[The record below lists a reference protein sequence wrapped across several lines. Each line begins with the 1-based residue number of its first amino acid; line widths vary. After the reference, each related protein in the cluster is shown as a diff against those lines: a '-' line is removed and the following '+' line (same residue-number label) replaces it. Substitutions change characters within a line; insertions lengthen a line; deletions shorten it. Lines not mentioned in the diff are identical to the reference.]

1 MRHNGNPPV
10 RPKEPQS
17 VRIFV
22 FLHIAT
28 MFTAVALTIGPTIV
42 LRRIGKSGD
51 VPAIRRSFA
60 AAGPIIKAAPA
71 LYGLGAALGIV
82 AIFTNG
88 FDPFQPFLLIAYGLF
103 VVATLVG
110 IRFNA
115 PWFARVAEASAN
127 SPDAAPSPEL
137 AAELDTPVA
146 RFLDWFD
153 PLVILLFIFDMVVKP
168 FG

>member
-1 MRHNGNPPV
+1 M
-10 RPKEPQS
+10 
-17 VRIFV
+17 RIFV

-28 MFTAVALTIGPTIV
+28 MFTAVTATLGPTLL

-60 AAGPIIKAAPA
+60 MAGPIIKVAPA
-71 LYGLGAALGIV
+71 LYGLGAALGVV
-82 AIFTNG
+82 AVFTNG

-103 VVATLVG
+103 VLATLVG

-115 PWFARVAEASAN
+115 PWFQRVSEASAA

-137 AAELDTPVA
+137 VAVLDAPVA

-153 PLVILLFIFDMVVKP
+153 PLIILLFIFDMVVKP

>member
-1 MRHNGNPPV
+1 MSPPSTV
-10 RPKEPQS
+10 PKEPVP
-17 VRIFV
+17 VRIFL

-28 MFTAVALTIGPTIV
+28 MFSAVAGTIGPTLL
-42 LRRIGKSGD
+42 LRRIGGSGD

-60 AAGPIIKAAPA
+60 MAAPIVKAAPA

-82 AIFTNG
+82 AIFTDG

-103 VVATLVG
+103 VLATFVG

-115 PWFARVAEASAN
+115 PWFQRVAETSAQ

-137 AAELDTPVA
+137 AAALESPVA

-153 PLVILLFIFDMVVKP
+153 PLIILLFIFDMVVKP

>member
-1 MRHNGNPPV
+1 
-10 RPKEPQS
+10 

-28 MFTAVALTIGPTIV
+28 MFTAVAVTIGPWLL
-42 LRRIGKSGD
+42 LRRVARSGD
-51 VPAIRRSFA
+51 VAAIRRTFA
-60 AAGPIIKAAPA
+60 SAAPITRFVPP
-71 LYGLGAALGIV
+71 LYMLGAALGIV

-103 VVATLVG
+103 VLATVVG
-110 IRFNA
+110 IVVTE
-115 PWFARVAEASAN
+115 PWLKRVTQTAAE

-137 AAELDTPVA
+137 SAALQDPKMQVI
-146 RFLDWFD
+146 DWFD
-153 PLVILLFIFDMVVKP
+153 PLIILLFIFDMVVKP

>member
-1 MRHNGNPPV
+1 MRL
-10 RPKEPQS
+10 
-17 VRIFV
+17 FV

-28 MFTAVALTIGPTIV
+28 MFGAVAGTIGPTLL
-42 LRRIGKSGD
+42 LRRIGRSGD

-60 AAGPIIKAAPA
+60 MAAPIIKLAPA
-71 LYGLGAALGIV
+71 LYGLGAALGVV

-88 FDPFQPFLLIAYGLF
+88 FDPLQPFLLIAYVLF
-103 VVATLVG
+103 VLATVVG

-115 PWFARVAEASAN
+115 PWFQQVAEMAAE
-127 SPDAAPSPEL
+127 SPDAAPSPQL
-137 AAELDTPVA
+137 AAALDSPAA

-153 PLVILLFIFDMVVKP
+153 PVIILLFIFDMVVKP

>member
-1 MRHNGNPPV
+1 M
-10 RPKEPQS
+10 
-17 VRIFV
+17 RIFV

-28 MFTAVALTIGPTIV
+28 MFTAVTGTLGPTLL

-51 VPAIRRSFA
+51 VPTIRRSFA
-60 AAGPIIKAAPA
+60 MAGPIIKVAPA

-88 FDPFQPFLLIAYGLF
+88 FNPFQPFLLIAYGLF
-103 VVATLVG
+103 VVATVVG
-110 IRFNA
+110 IRANE
-115 PWFARVAEASAN
+115 PWFQRVVETSAA

-137 AAELDTPVA
+137 TAVLEAPVA

-153 PLVILLFIFDMVVKP
+153 PLIILLFIFDMVVKP

>member
-1 MRHNGNPPV
+1 V
-10 RPKEPQS
+10 RL
-17 VRIFV
+17 FV

-28 MFTAVALTIGPTIV
+28 MFTAVTGTIGPTLL

-51 VPAIRRSFA
+51 VATIRRSFA
-60 AAGPIIKAAPA
+60 VAAPIIKVAPA
-71 LYGLGAALGIV
+71 LYGLGAALGVV

-103 VVATLVG
+103 VLATFVG

-115 PWFARVAEASAN
+115 PWFQRVAEASAQ
-127 SPDAAPSPEL
+127 SPDGAPSPEL
-137 AAELDTPVA
+137 AAALDSPVA

-153 PLVILLFIFDMVVKP
+153 PLIILLFIFDMVVKP

>member
-1 MRHNGNPPV
+1 M
-10 RPKEPQS
+10 
-17 VRIFV
+17 RIFV

-28 MFTAVALTIGPTIV
+28 MFIAVTATIGPTLL

-60 AAGPIIKAAPA
+60 TAAPIFKVAPA

-82 AIFTNG
+82 AIFANG

-103 VVATLVG
+103 VLATVVG
-110 IRFNA
+110 IRLNE
-115 PWFARVAEASAN
+115 PWFDRVAETSAN
-127 SPDAAPSPEL
+127 SPNAAPSPEL
-137 AAELDTPVA
+137 AALLDAPVA

-153 PLVILLFIFDMVVKP
+153 PLIILAFLFDMIIKP

>member
-1 MRHNGNPPV
+1 
-10 RPKEPQS
+10 

-28 MFTAVALTIGPTIV
+28 MFSAVAGTIGPTLL
-42 LRRIGKSGD
+42 LRRIGKSDD

-60 AAGPIIKAAPA
+60 MAAPIIKAAPA
-71 LYGLGAALGIV
+71 LYGLGAALGVI

-88 FDPFQPFLLIAYGLF
+88 FDPFQPFLLIAYALF
-103 VVATLVG
+103 LLATAVG
-110 IRFNA
+110 IRYNA
-115 PWFARVAEASAN
+115 PWFQRVAETSAQ

-137 AAELDTPVA
+137 AAALDAPVA

-153 PLVILLFIFDMVVKP
+153 PLIILLFIFDMVVKP

>member
-1 MRHNGNPPV
+1 MARPRQPF
-10 RPKEPQS
+10 PKEPVP

-22 FLHIAT
+22 FLHIAI
-28 MFTAVALTIGPTIV
+28 MFTAVALTIGPTV
-42 LRRIGKSGD
+42 LLRRIGKSGD

-60 AAGPIIKAAPA
+60 MAAPIIRVAPV

-88 FDPFQPFLLIAYGLF
+88 FDPLQPFLLIAYGLF
-103 VVATLVG
+103 VLATVVG
-110 IRFNA
+110 IRLNA
-115 PWFARVAEASAN
+115 PWFQRVVQTSAE
-127 SPDAAPSPEL
+127 SPDEAPSFEL
-137 AAELDTPVA
+137 AAVLHDPVA

-153 PLVILLFIFDMVVKP
+153 PLIILLFVLDMVVKP

>member
-1 MRHNGNPPV
+1 M
-10 RPKEPQS
+10 
-17 VRIFV
+17 RIFV

-71 LYGLGAALGIV
+71 LYGLGAALGVV

-88 FDPFQPFLLIAYGLF
+88 FDPFQPFLLIAYALF
-103 VVATLVG
+103 IVATAAG
-110 IRFNA
+110 IACNA
-115 PWFARVAEASAN
+115 PWFQRVAQTAAA

-137 AAELDTPVA
+137 AAELEAPVA

-153 PLVILLFIFDMVVKP
+153 PIIILLFLFDMVVKP

>member
-1 MRHNGNPPV
+1 MAVPPATPEE
-10 RPKEPQS
+10 PKS

-22 FLHIAT
+22 FLHVAT
-28 MFTAVALTIGPTIV
+28 MFTAVALTIGPTVI

-51 VPAIRRSFA
+51 VPTIRRSFA

-88 FDPFQPFLLIAYGLF
+88 FDPFQPFLLIAYALF
-103 VVATLVG
+103 VVATAVG
-110 IRFNA
+110 VVLNA
-115 PWFARVAEASAN
+115 PWFARVAQAADN
-127 SPDAAPSPEL
+127 SPDTAPSPEL
-137 AAELDTPVA
+137 TAELDAPVA

-153 PLVILLFIFDMVVKP
+153 PLIILLFLFDMVVKP

>member
-1 MRHNGNPPV
+1 M
-10 RPKEPQS
+10 
-17 VRIFV
+17 RIFV

-60 AAGPIIKAAPA
+60 ATGPIIKAAPA
-71 LYGLGAALGIV
+71 LYGLGAALGVV

-88 FDPFQPFLLIAYGLF
+88 FDPFQPFLLIAYALF
-103 VVATLVG
+103 IVATAAG
-110 IRFNA
+110 IVFNA
-115 PWFARVAEASAN
+115 PWFQRVAQAAAA

-137 AAELDTPVA
+137 AVELDAPVA

-153 PLVILLFIFDMVVKP
+153 PIIILLFLFDMVVKP

>member
-1 MRHNGNPPV
+1 
-10 RPKEPQS
+10 

-28 MFTAVALTIGPTIV
+28 MFTAVTATIGPTLL

-51 VPAIRRSFA
+51 VPTIRRSFA
-60 AAGPIIKAAPA
+60 MAGPIIKVAPA
-71 LYGLGAALGIV
+71 LYGLGAALGIIAV
-82 AIFTNG
+82 FTNG
-88 FDPFQPFLLIAYGLF
+88 FDPFQPFLLTAYVLF
-103 VVATLVG
+103 VVATAVG

-115 PWFARVAEASAN
+115 PWFQRVAETSAA

-137 AAELDTPVA
+137 AAALDAPVA

-153 PLVILLFIFDMVVKP
+153 PLIILLFIFDMVVKP

>member
-1 MRHNGNPPV
+1 M
-10 RPKEPQS
+10 
-17 VRIFV
+17 RIFT

-28 MFTAVALTIGPTIV
+28 MFSAVAGTIGPTLL

-60 AAGPIIKAAPA
+60 MAAPIIKVAPA
-71 LYGLGAALGIV
+71 MYGLGAALGVV

-103 VVATLVG
+103 VLATFVG

-115 PWFARVAEASAN
+115 PWFQRVAETSAQ

-137 AAELDTPVA
+137 AAALESPVA

-153 PLVILLFIFDMVVKP
+153 PLIILLFIFDMVVKP

>member
-1 MRHNGNPPV
+1 MAPPSTI
-10 RPKEPQS
+10 PKEPVP

-28 MFTAVALTIGPTIV
+28 MFSAVAGTIGPTLL

-51 VPAIRRSFA
+51 VAAIRRSFA
-60 AAGPIIKAAPA
+60 MAAPIIKAAPA
-71 LYGLGAALGIV
+71 LYGLGAALGVV
-82 AIFTNG
+82 AIFANG

-115 PWFARVAEASAN
+115 PWFQRVAETSAE
-127 SPDAAPSPEL
+127 SPDAAPSPQL
-137 AAELDTPVA
+137 AAALESPVA

-153 PLVILLFIFDMVVKP
+153 PLIILLFIFDMVVKP

>member
-1 MRHNGNPPV
+1 V
-10 RPKEPQS
+10 RL
-17 VRIFV
+17 FV
-22 FLHIAT
+22 FLHIAI
-28 MFTAVALTIGPTIV
+28 MFSAVAGTIGPTV
-42 LRRIGKSGD
+42 LLRRIGRSGD

-60 AAGPIIKAAPA
+60 MAAPIIKAAPA

-103 VVATLVG
+103 VLATLVG

-115 PWFARVAEASAN
+115 PWFQRVAETSAA
-127 SPDAAPSPEL
+127 SPDAVPSPQL
-137 AAELDTPVA
+137 AAALDSPVA

-153 PLVILLFIFDMVVKP
+153 PVIILLFIFDMVVKP

>member
-1 MRHNGNPPV
+1 M
-10 RPKEPQS
+10 
-17 VRIFV
+17 RIFV

-28 MFTAVALTIGPTIV
+28 MFIAVSGTIGPTLL

-51 VPAIRRSFA
+51 VPTIRRSFA
-60 AAGPIIKAAPA
+60 MAGPILNVAPG

-82 AIFTNG
+82 AVFTNG
-88 FDPFQPFLLIAYGLF
+88 FNPFQPFLLIAYGLF
-103 VVATLVG
+103 VVATVAG
-110 IRFNA
+110 IRLNA
-115 PWFARVAEASAN
+115 PWFQRVTEAASA

-137 AAELDTPVA
+137 AAELESPIS

-153 PLVILLFIFDMVVKP
+153 PIIILLFIFDMVVKP

>member
-1 MRHNGNPPV
+1 M
-10 RPKEPQS
+10 
-17 VRIFV
+17 RIFV

-28 MFTAVALTIGPTIV
+28 MFAAVTGTLGPTLL

-60 AAGPIIKAAPA
+60 MAAPIIKVAPG
-71 LYGLGAALGIV
+71 LYGLGAALGVV

-88 FDPFQPFLLIAYGLF
+88 FNPFQPFLLIAYGLF
-103 VVATLVG
+103 VVATFVG

-115 PWFARVAEASAN
+115 PWFQRVAEASAA

-137 AAELDTPVA
+137 TAEIESPIA

-153 PLVILLFIFDMVVKP
+153 PIIILLFIFDMVVKP

>member
-1 MRHNGNPPV
+1 M
-10 RPKEPQS
+10 
-17 VRIFV
+17 RIFV

-28 MFTAVALTIGPTIV
+28 MFTAVALTIGPTIL

-51 VPAIRRSFA
+51 VPAIRRGFA
-60 AAGPIIKAAPA
+60 MAGPIIKAAPA

-103 VVATLVG
+103 VLATAAG
-110 IRFNA
+110 ILFNA
-115 PWFARVAEASAN
+115 PWFARVAQAADE
-127 SPDAAPSPEL
+127 SPDAAPSPGL
-137 AAELDTPVA
+137 AAALEAPTA

-153 PLVILLFIFDMVVKP
+153 PLIILLFIFDMVVKP